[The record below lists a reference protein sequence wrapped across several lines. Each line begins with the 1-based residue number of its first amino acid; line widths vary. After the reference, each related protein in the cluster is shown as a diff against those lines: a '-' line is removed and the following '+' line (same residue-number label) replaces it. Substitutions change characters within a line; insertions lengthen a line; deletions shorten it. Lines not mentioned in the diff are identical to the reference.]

1 MKTFAFSLFTV
12 ILILFFQSIAF
23 SQDDAVRMFISTEL
37 KGDPAQ
43 MPEAEELRPGDA
55 VYFVVKVNYKFTLGD
70 LASTDPKTGKKN
82 IYVCFDMNSYKVG
95 EVCTGILKSPVSE
108 QDLAAKSAVLTL
120 VPATNDMNAGNIDF
134 IRKML
139 DMIDSKLGQD
149 FDLRITYK
157 NYDNQK
163 SASFKAPFSMTNYD
177 KSRWY
182 EYNRMFVNQ
191 ETSAQIQKEL
201 ATTTVPQAAMHDP
214 ALERQLLAAAQD
226 LFGSTNKIYK
236 AVFISRDWT
245 YGKNEFGILMSRDA
259 YVAIMRK
266 ETATGD
272 CFVDQRLYA
281 KQEFL
286 TGNNWASLKLWW
298 RENRP
303 SLLHINCDKF
313 IGFK

>member
-1 MKTFAFSLFTV
+1 MRALPATV
-12 ILILFFQSIAF
+12 LVLATVLVSHAMVLA
-23 SQDDAVRMFISTEL
+23 QDDAVRMFISTEL

-108 QDLAAKSAVLTL
+108 QDLAAKAAELTL

-226 LFGSTNKIYK
+226 LFGSTNKIYR
-236 AVFISRDWT
+236 AVFISGDWT
-245 YGKNEFGILMSRDA
+245 YEKNDFGILMSRAA

-266 ETATGD
+266 ETATNN